1 MAQQAGEPAPQAQVH
16 VVAETL
22 AVEKGDRW
30 LRTIAVS
37 TGGLLILGVFG
48 ALYFAKTIFV
58 PIVLAL
64 LLNLLFSPV
73 VRKLARLGIAEAVGA
88 ALVLIM
94 LLGVIGL
101 GVFQLAGPA
110 SEWFERAP
118 LTFAKLEYR
127 LRDLKAPM
135 EEVQQAAQR
144 VEELTNVDAQ
154 EGEEAPRVVV
164 SGPSIAESFLTN
176 TYSVVAA
183 IVITTVL
190 LYFLLASGD
199 LFLRKLVHVLPRL
212 NDKKLAIEIA
222 RRSERDISAYLLTV
236 TCVNAGLGIVVGAAM
251 WLIGMPNPVLWGA
264 LAGIVNF
271 IPYLGPALMI
281 GILSIVSLTTF
292 YEWTQVLAP
301 PAIFLI
307 ITTFEGQLITPAILG
322 RRLTLNPVVIFLSL
336 LVWGFL
342 WGIPGI
348 LMAVPL
354 LAAFKILCDNIPPLN
369 TVGQFLGRREQ
380 PETSQPVR
388 DERASSSPA

>member
-1 MAQQAGEPAPQAQVH
+1 MAQLAAEPVTEAQVH
-16 VVAETL
+16 LVAETL
-22 AVEKGDRW
+22 AMEKRDRW
-30 LRTIAVS
+30 LRSIAFS
-37 TGGLLILGVFG
+37 TGGLLILGAFG

-73 VRKLARLGIAEAVGA
+73 VRKLARLGIAEALGA
-88 ALVLIM
+88 AAVLIL
-94 LLGVIGL
+94 LLGGL
-101 GVFQLAGPA
+101 GIGIFQLSGPA

-135 EEVQQAAQR
+135 EEVQQAAKR

-154 EGEEAPRVVV
+154 EGEAAPRVVV

-199 LFLRKLVHVLPRL
+199 LFLRKLVQVLPRL

-222 RRSERDISAYLLTV
+222 RRSERDISAYLLTI
-236 TCVNAGLGIVVGAAM
+236 TCVNASLGVVVGAVM
-251 WLIGMPNPVLWGA
+251 WLIGMPNPILWGA

-271 IPYLGPALMI
+271 IPYLGPTLMI
-281 GILSIVSLTTF
+281 AILGVVSLTTF
-292 YEWTQVLAP
+292 YDWTQVLAP
-301 PAIFLI
+301 PALFLI

-322 RRLTLNPVVIFLSL
+322 RRLTLNPVVIFLAL

-354 LAAFKILCDNIPPLN
+354 LAAFKILCDNIPPLQ

-380 PETSQPVR
+380 PEAVHSVR
-388 DERASSSPA
+388 EQRAAQT